1 MTRRL
6 YYDDS
11 YLTRFRAAVVE
22 ASPDRKRVVLDG
34 SAFYPTSGGQPFDL
48 GSING
53 IRVTDVID
61 EGVHVVHYLEKP
73 LEGDTV
79 EGEID
84 WTRRFDHMQQHT
96 GQHLL
101 SAVLAEL
108 FKFETV
114 SFHLG
119 AESSTIDLETPAI
132 SAAQIQAVERR
143 VNELIF
149 ENRPVDVTYIDASEA
164 ADLRKASE
172 RSGTLRVVSIR
183 DLDRSAC
190 GGTHVRATGEIGAAL
205 LRKTDKVRGNVR
217 LEFLCGG
224 RAVGRAR
231 ADFDALTKIAQAF
244 SCPLDDAPALVAAQL
259 DRIQE
264 SEKARRKLA
273 VELAQH
279 RGRQLY
285 EQAEAGADGMRRYVT
300 RIAHGGIPDEIRTE
314 AQSFTSQPKA
324 IYAAVCA
331 DPASILLAASADS
344 GVHAGNLLKAEL
356 QKAGGRGGGN
366 AQLAQGSAPEVAALD
381 GLLASLQISS

>member
-11 YLTRFRAAVVE
+11 YLTHFQAAVVE

-48 GSING
+48 GSMNG

-73 LEGDTV
+73 LEGDAV
-79 EGEID
+79 EAEID

-132 SAAQIQAVERR
+132 SAAQIQAAERR

-164 ADLRKASE
+164 TDLRKASD

-190 GGTHVRATGEIGAAL
+190 GGTHVRATGEIGAVL

-231 ADFDALTKIAQAF
+231 ADFDALAKIAQAF
-244 SCPLDDAPALVAAQL
+244 SCPLDDAPALVATQL

-331 DPASILLAASADS
+331 DPPSILLAASADS
-344 GVHAGNLLKAEL
+344 GVHAGNLLKSEL
-356 QKAGGRGGGN
+356 QKTGGRGGGN
-366 AQLAQGSAPEVAALD
+366 AQLAQGSAPEVGALD
-381 GLLASLQISS
+381 GLLAGLQISN

>member
-11 YLTRFRAAVVE
+11 YLTRFQANVVN
-22 ASPDRKRVVLDG
+22 ASPDRKRVVLDK

-48 GSING
+48 GSLNSV
-53 IRVTDVID
+53 RVTDVVD
-61 EGVHVVHYLEKP
+61 EELHVVHYLESP
-73 LEGDTV
+73 LEGDVV
-79 EGEID
+79 EGAID

-108 FKFETV
+108 FDFQTV

-119 AESSTIDLETPAI
+119 PESSTIDLETPAI
-132 SAAQIQAVERR
+132 SAAQIQAAERR

-149 ENRPVDVTYIDASEA
+149 ENRPVDVTYIDASKA
-164 ADLRKASE
+164 VDLRKPSE
-172 RSGTLRVVSIR
+172 RSGTLRVVAIH

-190 GGTHVRATGEIGAAL
+190 GGTHVRATGEIGPVL
-205 LRKTDKVRGNVR
+205 LRKTDKIRGNVR

-224 RAVGRAR
+224 RAVQRAR

-244 SCPLDDAPALVAAQL
+244 SCPPDDAPVLVLSQIQRL
-259 DRIQE
+259 QE
-264 SEKARRKLA
+264 SEKSHRKLA
-273 VELAQH
+273 GELAQF

-285 EQAEAGADGMRRYVT
+285 EQTAPGADGVRRYVV

-314 AQSFTSQPKA
+314 AQSFTSRPQA

-331 DPASILLAASADS
+331 DPASILLSASSDS
-344 GVHAGNLLKAEL
+344 GIHAGNLLKAEL
-356 QKAGGRGGGN
+356 QKTGGRGGGN
-366 AQLAQGSAPEVAALD
+366 AQLAQGSAPHVEALD
-381 GLLASLQISS
+381 SLLASL